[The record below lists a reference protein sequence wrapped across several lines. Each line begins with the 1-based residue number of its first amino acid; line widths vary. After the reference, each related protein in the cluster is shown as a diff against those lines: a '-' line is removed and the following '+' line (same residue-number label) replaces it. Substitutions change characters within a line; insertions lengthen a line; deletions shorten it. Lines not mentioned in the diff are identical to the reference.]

1 MKTYF
6 LPLLLFLFGMS
17 SVMAQDVFFSEDFD
31 QGLPNTWKS
40 IKIQGNTTPSASW
53 IWTRTGP
60 QGSFPTPSLR
70 STTASN
76 GWMIFDSDLNCRL
89 DAQEV
94 WLMSPRLS
102 GTGKDVVFLNF
113 QTLYRT
119 FNDVVTIEVSRD
131 SMNWTSIEVF
141 PDLTANDF
149 GGDNNPELVNI
160 NISDVAAG
168 AEQFWFAFRFL
179 SDANTNNGGQGFGC
193 GYNWQVDDVELSSTD
208 PRAPNN
214 LAIVSNSFGI
224 APNLFTPASQVEP
237 FGFIADIE
245 NIGSADQV
253 EVNLNLSIQNNVTD
267 AIVFEED
274 VVIELLKQDSTTS
287 VVFTNQFS
295 PEPEQGI
302 YFGTYSLTLS
312 GNDADTTDNVSQF
325 AFAVSDTI
333 FSKFINITG
342 GLAPASSNSYA
353 YGNCFYVPKG
363 EGFFG
368 RYVTFAVSNADELTD
383 RSITILTYK
392 WDGDL
397 NGDLAATPNEY
408 GNQPIAFNG
417 YTFTG
422 DETGFITVPMS
433 LDEVGIPLENDA
445 YYFVVIQYE
454 TNDQQVMFTA
464 ISDEFDYTNMFL
476 WSVFVND
483 SPRYASVLD
492 VGNTGDYDLIGF
504 GLDVVPAVDMSIG
517 NSPDLVSSVLPKL
530 SNAHKIEI
538 TPNPATEY
546 FVVNFDLATS
556 QEVSLR
562 LLDVQGKVIQQT
574 LPQRIQQESLRFN
587 TSHLAAGTYFLY
599 VAAEEGV
606 RSLTLQVK
614 K

>member
-1 MKTYF
+1 MWLIIHLKLY
-6 LPLLLFLFGMS
+6 LFYITFIHENSFFTSFVVFVWHVLCYGS
-17 SVMAQDVFFSEDFD
+17 RHFFSEDFNG
-31 QGLPNTWKS
+31 GLPSTWKS
-40 IKIQGNTTPSASW
+40 IKIQGNTAPSASW

-60 QGSFPTPSLR
+60 QGDFAIQPLN

-89 DAQEV
+89 AAQEV

-102 GTGKDVVFLNF
+102 GVGKDVVFLNF
-113 QTLYRT
+113 QTFYRT

-131 SMNWTSIEVF
+131 SMNWTSIEIF
-141 PDLTANDF
+141 PGLAASDF
-149 GGDNNPELVNI
+149 GGDNNPEIVNI
-160 NISDVAAG
+160 NLSDVAAG
-168 AEQFWFAFRFL
+168 AERFWFAFRFL
-179 SDANTNNGGQGFGC
+179 SDATTNNGGQDFGC
-193 GYNWQVDDVELSSTD
+193 GYSWQVDDVALSSTD
-208 PRAPNN
+208 TRAPNN
-214 LAIVSNSFGI
+214 LAIINNSFGI

-253 EVNLNLSIQNNVTD
+253 EVNLNLSIQNSITD
-267 AIVFEED
+267 ANVFAED
-274 VVIELLKQDSTTS
+274 VAIELLERDSSTS
-287 VVFTNQFS
+287 VIFMNQFS

-312 GNDADTTDNVSQF
+312 GNDADTTDNISEF

-333 FSKFINITG
+333 FSKFIDITG
-342 GLAPASSNSYA
+342 GLAPAANNSYA

-368 RYVTFAVSNADELTD
+368 RYVTFAVSNADELAD

-397 NGDLAATPNEY
+397 NGDLTATPNEY

-454 TNDQQVMFTA
+454 TSDQQVMFTST
-464 ISDEFDYTNMFL
+464 SDEFDYTNMFL
-476 WSVFVND
+476 WSAFVNN

-504 GLDVVPAVDMSIG
+504 GLDVVPAVKKRFLHPLIIPSLC
-517 NSPDLVSSVLPKL
+517 STLTATWFSSTLKPPASTSCATVFCKSDCSNCPKK
-530 SNAHKIEI
+530 A
-538 TPNPATEY
+538 
-546 FVVNFDLATS
+546 VN
-556 QEVSLR
+556 R
-562 LLDVQGKVIQQT
+562 
-574 LPQRIQQESLRFN
+574 
-587 TSHLAAGTYFLY
+587 
-599 VAAEEGV
+599 
-606 RSLTLQVK
+606 RS
-614 K
+614 